1 MKQLEQ
7 AIFDHGTVLPG
18 NILKVNSF
26 LNHQLDPELMQ
37 AIGIEFATRFK
48 SEAITKVVTIEA
60 SGIAPAVMTGLAL
73 KVPVVFARKSKS
85 LTVHDHVYQAN
96 VVSYTKQTETPIYIE
111 QQFLAPTDH
120 VLIIDDFLANGEAVK
135 GLLQIIAAAHATVS
149 GIGIVIEKSFQPGAK
164 WLHQQHYRLQSLA
177 RIKSLDNQTVTFL
190 DDEPSR

>member
-7 AIFDHGTVLPG
+7 AIRDHGTVLPG

-48 SEAITKVVTIEA
+48 SEAITKVVTIES

-135 GLLQIIAAAHATVS
+135 GLLQIMLTPTQPFQVS
-149 GIGIVIEKSFQPGAK
+149 GLLLKNLS
-164 WLHQQHYRLQSLA
+164 
-177 RIKSLDNQTVTFL
+177 NQEQNGCTSNTIAYNHL
-190 DDEPSR
+190 PESNHWNTKR